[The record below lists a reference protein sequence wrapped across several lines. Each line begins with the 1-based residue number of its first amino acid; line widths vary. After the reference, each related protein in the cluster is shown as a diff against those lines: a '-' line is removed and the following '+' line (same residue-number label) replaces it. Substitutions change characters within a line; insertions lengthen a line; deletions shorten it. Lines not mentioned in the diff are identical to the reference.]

1 MSQYCDTRSLVL
13 LHHVCCSVLRR
24 CLLVSTRS
32 LTSML
37 STPSVVSISFQSYSL
52 AFSLLIISGCLRLRL
67 LWNFAK
73 ISVMS
78 VAQLWRFFWQ
88 KFCLIIRK
96 FWWWGFW
103 CPMLVRC
110 WCSESGI
117 HVVGAFSRYQQ
128 RLESSHPRLASA
140 ALSFF
145 FFLSE
150 VAEPLLRVRVLME
163 LMLSFLMLWC
173 SGFRSSML
181 DVVWIFMTVAIE
193 TRMFGKLTGFNAMSQ
208 TLAARALCCS
218 DSDA

>member
-1 MSQYCDTRSLVL
+1 MVRSWPLGVSSLALLDSWSSDVAEEAYHMISSHLKTRPGCLYARMSQYCDTRSLVL

-32 LTSML
+32 LTSLL

-96 FWWWGFW
+96 FWWWGFR
-103 CPMLVRC
+103 CPMLVQY
-110 WCSESGI
+110 WCSDLDI
-117 HVVGAFSRYQQ
+117 HVVGAFSHY
-128 RLESSHPRLASA
+128 
-140 ALSFF
+140 
-145 FFLSE
+145 
-150 VAEPLLRVRVLME
+150 
-163 LMLSFLMLWC
+163 
-173 SGFRSSML
+173 
-181 DVVWIFMTVAIE
+181 
-193 TRMFGKLTGFNAMSQ
+193 
-208 TLAARALCCS
+208 
-218 DSDA
+218 